1 MKIFPQLLQL
11 WGREFLNLL
20 RLFFAFATIESLYSF
35 RNGIHILCQ
44 IGLFLNVFSITTEY
58 LNGIF
63 SSCTLAICFDCMS
76 FWRKSKVTLSQIKA
90 CYLHVRMKYVIS
102 SSSFHSREALQILR
116 MNVTFPSLTD
126 SMWYDQLLES
136 FYLSL
141 QLWQLCWFC
150 IYLFTFFDMC
160 YPNVISKDDELFL
173 QMSQVK
179 SFFCQEFL

>member
-1 MKIFPQLLQL
+1 MKLFPQLLQL
-11 WGREFLNLL
+11 WGRKFLNLL

-44 IGLFLNVFSITTEY
+44 NGFFWMYLASQLNTWMTFFRHVLLLFVF
-58 LNGIF
+58 N
-63 SSCTLAICFDCMS
+63 CMS

-90 CYLHVRMKYVIS
+90 SYLHVRMKYVIS
-102 SSSFHSREALQILR
+102 SSSFYSREALQILR
-116 MNVTFPSLTD
+116 MNVSD

-150 IYLFTFFDMC
+150 IYLFFYTFFLTC
-160 YPNVISKDDELFL
+160 AI
-173 QMSQVK
+173 QM
-179 SFFCQEFL
+179 